1 MNQHQMSSEE
11 ADGGEEISDQGL
23 VWRLMLLLLRHR
35 DESGQMCRGGGEEG
49 GLHIMVRVIFGLV
62 QA

>member
-1 MNQHQMSSEE
+1 MNQHQTSSEE
-11 ADGGEEISDQGL
+11 ADRGEEISDQGL

-35 DESGQMCRGGGEEG
+35 DGSGQMCRGGGEG

-62 QA
+62 QV